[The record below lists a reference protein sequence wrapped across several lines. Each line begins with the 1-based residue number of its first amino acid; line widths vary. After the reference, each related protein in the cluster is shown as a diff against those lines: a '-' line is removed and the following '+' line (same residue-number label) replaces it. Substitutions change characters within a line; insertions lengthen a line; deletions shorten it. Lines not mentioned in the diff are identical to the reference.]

1 MSSTIDVEGWLWK
14 KGGSGSGASPIR
26 LGRRNWTR
34 RYCTLEDG
42 VLRYYKLEAGQGT
55 PKEGEKPRGSV
66 SLKGATAMDA
76 AIDGKEHCFAI
87 HKGDGTMVWFR
98 AEAAVD
104 KTRWLDYVDDA
115 AGGPKRA
122 AGVERRR
129 GRGDAAAV
137 DVDSP

>member
-1 MSSTIDVEGWLWK
+1 
-14 KGGSGSGASPIR
+14 
-26 LGRRNWTR
+26 
-34 RYCTLEDG
+34 
-42 VLRYYKLEAGQGT
+42 
-55 PKEGEKPRGSV
+55 
-66 SLKGATAMDA
+66 
-76 AIDGKEHCFAI
+76 
-87 HKGDGTMVWFR
+87 MVWFR